1 MHFFDGFRT
10 SHEINKIELPD
21 VDAVAGLINQD
32 ALKAFRDGALNPE
45 HPTLRNTVQNGDVYF
60 QIREANNPFY
70 DALPDT
76 VQDYM
81 DQLSAITGRA
91 YHLFDYYGDM
101 LTERQRMCLDLRYN
115 QDLSL
120 AEIAEE
126 LGVSRQGVH
135 DNIIRAEAHLQKMEE
150 KTGCVR
156 RYLQSRSAMQTILEA
171 VETLKEHSDPVVRE
185 TAEKIAVAAGSI
197 EE

>member
-1 MHFFDGFRT
+1 M
-10 SHEINKIELPD
+10 
-21 VDAVAGLINQD
+21 
-32 ALKAFRDGALNPE
+32 
-45 HPTLRNTVQNGDVYF
+45 
-60 QIREANNPFY
+60 
-70 DALPDT
+70 DT
-76 VQDYM
+76 VAT
-81 DQLSAITGRA
+81 LL
-91 YHLFDYYGDM
+91 LFDYYGDM

-171 VETLKEHSDPVVRE
+171 AATLKEHSDPTVRE
-185 TAEKIAVAAGSI
+185 TAERIAVAASSI

>member
-1 MHFFDGFRT
+1 M
-10 SHEINKIELPD
+10 
-21 VDAVAGLINQD
+21 
-32 ALKAFRDGALNPE
+32 
-45 HPTLRNTVQNGDVYF
+45 
-60 QIREANNPFY
+60 
-70 DALPDT
+70 DT
-76 VQDYM
+76 VAM
-81 DQLSAITGRA
+81 LL
-91 YHLFDYYGDM
+91 LFDYYGDM

-171 VETLKEHSDPVVRE
+171 VETLKEYSDPVVRE